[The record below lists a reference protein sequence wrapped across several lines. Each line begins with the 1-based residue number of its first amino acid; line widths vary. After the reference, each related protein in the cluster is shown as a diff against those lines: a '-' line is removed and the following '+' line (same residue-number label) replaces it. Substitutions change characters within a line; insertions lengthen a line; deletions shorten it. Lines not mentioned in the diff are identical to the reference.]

1 MMAVRRA
8 RSEWRLEG
16 QAVCLGVSVLAGAFT
31 AGLVAAVE
39 QLAAAVLGGPAV
51 LRLGPSMLL
60 GAVMGLALAWGRRGK
75 EVPVH
80 VTVLVGGAAGL
91 VAIALEPLV
100 AARAPA
106 VGWMR
111 LLARFF
117 VAAFITSYGLRGLN
131 LRALRRDVLEVLLLR
146 AGRAVAFVGLVGV
159 VIFPFYA
166 MLVASLKPRI
176 ELLQDPTNITV
187 DLSRPLG
194 ELLAGYREVL
204 FTFNFLQYI
213 ANSALVTVV
222 TVIITM
228 TLGTLG
234 AYAVT
239 RLRFRGREWL
249 SRSILLIYMVP
260 GIVLVIPLYTVFT
273 QLGLRDTL
281 HGLLVVYPATTLPV
295 ALYMLR
301 SYFQTLP
308 ADLEE
313 AGLIDGCSRTQVI
326 WRITLPL
333 SAPAL
338 ASVALYVFM
347 IAWNEFL
354 FAFMFLDDPAIFTL
368 SRGMVALDNQEV
380 PRQFLMAGS
389 VIVTVPIMIL
399 FLFFERYLVSGL
411 TAGGVKG

>member
-1 MMAVRRA
+1 MTVLQPRT
-8 RSEWRLEG
+8 EWQLQG
-16 QAVCLGVSVLAGAFT
+16 QLVSLGVSSLAGAFT
-31 AGLVAAVE
+31 AGLVAAVQ
-39 QLAAAVLGGPAV
+39 QLAGAVLGGPAV
-51 LRLGPSMLL
+51 LRLGPSLLL
-60 GAVMGLALAWGRRGK
+60 GAVMGLALALGRRGK
-75 EVPVH
+75 QVP
-80 VTVLVGGAAGL
+80 TAFTLLVGAVTGLAAGL
-91 VAIALEPLV
+91 LEPLV
-100 AARAPA
+100 VAGSPAA
-106 VGWMR
+106 GWWA
-111 LLARFF
+111 LLVRFL
-117 VAAFITSYGLRGLN
+117 VAALITSYGLRELN
-131 LRALRRDVLEVLLLR
+131 LYTLRRDLAEVLLLR
-146 AGRAVAFVGLVGV
+146 AGRAIAFVALVGV
-159 VIFPFYA
+159 VVFPFYA

-176 ELLQDPTNITV
+176 ELLEDPTNITV
-187 DLSRPLG
+187 NLARPIG

-204 FTFNFLQYI
+204 LTFNFAEYI
-213 ANSALVTVV
+213 ANSAFVAVV
-222 TVIITM
+222 TVLITM

-239 RLRFRGREWL
+239 RLRFPGREWL

-260 GIVLVIPLYTVFT
+260 TIVLVIPLYTVFT

-281 HGLLVVYPATTLPV
+281 QGLLVVYPATTLPV

-313 AGLIDGCSRTQVI
+313 AGLIDGCSRAQVI

-389 VIVTVPIMIL
+389 VIVTVPIMVL

-411 TAGGVKG
+411 TAGSVKG